1 MGFVISND
9 RIAST
14 VEKDAVNQLLLYFV
28 ICVVTEHIIVGYS
41 GKACHPDISKN
52 AVIDYF
58 CIRISYRHYESMLT

>member
-58 CIRISYRHYESMLT
+58 